1 VDSSI
6 QIVLQKIVKGT
17 ISARSIISIGE
28 SSITTRWLPTVGGI
42 CVSNEP
48 LSYASKE
55 EAHTAA
61 LAAKANAKIQLA
73 RLREANYR
81 PDARVVTFWSDGLS
95 TRAHNI
101 LRHHLDFDDFFIVD
115 SEDVVN
121 KLRAKGF
128 RLNQIGIG
136 KVIRQ
141 EIVDAL
147 GDWAVEQLE

>member
-1 VDSSI
+1 MDSSI
-6 QIVLQKIVKGT
+6 QAALQKIVKGT
-17 ISARSIISIGE
+17 IAARRSIAIGE
-28 SSITTRWLPTVGGI
+28 SSITIRWLPTVGGV

-55 EAHTAA
+55 EARTAA
-61 LAAKANAKIQLA
+61 LAAKANAKTQLA

-81 PDARVVTFWSDGLS
+81 PDARVATFWSEGLS
-95 TRAHNI
+95 TRAQNI

-121 KLRAKGF
+121 KLRANGF

-141 EIVDAL
+141 EIIDAL
-147 GDWAVEQLE
+147 GDWAVEQLK